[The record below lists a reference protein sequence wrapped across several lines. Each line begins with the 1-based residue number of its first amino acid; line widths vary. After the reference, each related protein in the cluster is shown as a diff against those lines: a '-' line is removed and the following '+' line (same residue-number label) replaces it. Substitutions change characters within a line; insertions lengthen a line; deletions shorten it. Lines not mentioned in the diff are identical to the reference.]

1 MISCHATAL
10 VVVAGRPTKV
20 QILLEGHKIWKKSPT
35 IVLKLLG
42 NVKTKWEVFSNV
54 CGLLTISE
62 LYNSSNHGTVEPKP
76 FWSLNIYSLYHFDF
90 AKFQLLLSRTEK
102 FKNIPRTLKEFTFD
116 FENVLAPLCIVLGYF
131 MTYVQCTYNM
141 QSISRYAFVGK
152 FDIFP
157 KKPVGNTT

>member
-1 MISCHATAL
+1 MG
-10 VVVAGRPTKV
+10 VF
-20 QILLEGHKIWKKSPT
+20 
-35 IVLKLLG
+35 
-42 NVKTKWEVFSNV
+42 FSNV
-54 CGLLTISE
+54 CGLLTIAE
-62 LYNSSNHGTVEPKP
+62 LYYSSNHGRVEPKH

-102 FKNIPRTLKEFTFD
+102 FKNIPRTLKEFTCD
-116 FENVLAPLCIVLGYF
+116 FENVLSPLCMVLGYF

-157 KKPVGNTT
+157 KKPVGNTTIVVLGHKSKYIRQSGTRKLDQTS